1 LKRVLLNRYVLA
13 HRRFVVRQHQNG
25 DLSAASA
32 RSQSPLGESPGR
44 YPALAGLSPLRR
56 NRRAEQSVVVGDV
69 VRPDDLLHVRR
80 RLRRGTRRA
89 MPSIQLAQAIE
100 ESAS

>member
-1 LKRVLLNRYVLA
+1 MLLTRYVLA

-25 DLSAASA
+25 DLSAARV
-32 RSQSPLGESPGR
+32 RSQSPLGEWLGR
-44 YPALAGLSPLRR
+44 DPVLAGLSPIRR
-56 NRRAEQSVVVGDV
+56 NRRAEQSVAVGDG
-69 VRPDDLLHVRR
+69 VRRDDPQRVRR

-89 MPSIQLAQAIE
+89 MPSSRLAQVIE

>member
-1 LKRVLLNRYVLA
+1 MPLTRYVLA

-25 DLSAASA
+25 GLSAARV

-44 YPALAGLSPLRR
+44 YPALAGPNPIRL

-69 VRPDDLLHVRR
+69 VRRDDLLHVRR

-100 ESAS
+100 ESVS